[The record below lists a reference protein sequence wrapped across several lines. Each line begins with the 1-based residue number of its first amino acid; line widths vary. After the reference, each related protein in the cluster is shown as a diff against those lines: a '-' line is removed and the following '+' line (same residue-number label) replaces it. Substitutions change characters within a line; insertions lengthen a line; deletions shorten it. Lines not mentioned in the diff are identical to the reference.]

1 VAADNRAAAGTRT
14 AGAPAPTAA
23 KRTFCTAPLDFE
35 SKFLYKTYV
44 SPRLLTVSAR
54 CQDGGVKSTLLSR
67 RDLDFLLYEWL
78 RIDELTKRERFAEHS
93 RETFDGVLDLCEQLA
108 TRYFAPHNKKSDTNE
123 PTFDGE
129 KVSLI
134 PEVKEAWDAFAHAD
148 LMGMAMDERLGGTQL
163 PTAVAEA
170 GFAWFSAANVSTTGY
185 LMLTMANAN
194 LLATFGTAEQVD
206 AFVKPMLAGRF
217 SGTMALSETQAGSS
231 LADISTRAEPQDDG
245 TYRLFGSKMWI
256 SGAEHELTDNIVN
269 LVLAKIP
276 GGPPGTKGISL
287 FIVPKFL
294 VAADGSIGER
304 NDVVLAGLNH
314 KMGQRGITNTVLNLG
329 EGKFTPGGEPGAVG
343 YLVGEPHRGLPY
355 MFTMMNEARLGVGMG
370 AVSIGYTGYLKSLDY
385 ARERPQG
392 RPVLAKDPSRPQVP
406 IIEHPDVKRM
416 LLAQKAYVE
425 GGMALLLYCAKLVD
439 LAHSAETDEERDA
452 TGVLLDIL
460 TPVGKSWP
468 SQWCLEANNLAIQV
482 HGGYGYTREYDVEQH
497 YRDNRLNPIHEGTH
511 GIQSLDLLGRKVT
524 QRGGASLAAL
534 GAAVASTVAAARAVG
549 GEASGLAAQLE
560 ATWQRLADVT
570 AAMFG
575 AGDIEAA
582 LANSVVYLEAFG
594 HIVVAWLWLEQL
606 LAANGRTGDFYD
618 GKRQAARYFFRYELP
633 KTAPQLDLLESLDR
647 TTLEMRDGWF

>member
-1 VAADNRAAAGTRT
+1 M
-14 AGAPAPTAA
+14 
-23 KRTFCTAPLDFE
+23 
-35 SKFLYKTYV
+35 
-44 SPRLLTVSAR
+44 
-54 CQDGGVKSTLLSR
+54 KSLLLSR
-67 RDLDFLLYEWL
+67 RDLDFLLFEWL
-78 RIDELTKRERFAEHS
+78 RVDELTKRERFAEHS
-93 RETFDGVLDLCEQLA
+93 RETFDAVLDLCAQLA
-108 TRYFAPHNKKSDTNE
+108 ERYFAPHNKTSDANE

-129 KVSLI
+129 KVTI
-134 PEVKEAWDAFAHAD
+134 VPEVKEAWDAFAEAD
-148 LMGMAMDERLGGTQL
+148 LIPMSMDQRLGGAQL
-163 PTAVAEA
+163 PVTVAQA

-194 LLATFGTAEQVD
+194 LLARFGSPELIG
-206 AFVKPMLAGRF
+206 AFLDPMITGRF

-231 LADISTRAEPQDDG
+231 LADILTRAEPQDDG

-287 FIVPKFL
+287 FIVPKYL
-294 VAADGSIGER
+294 VDTDGSIGER
-304 NDVVLAGLNH
+304 NDVVLVGLNH
-314 KMGQRGITNTVLNLG
+314 KMGQRGITNTVLSLG
-329 EGKFTPGGEPGAVG
+329 DGTYRPNGTPGAVG
-343 YLVGEPHRGLPY
+343 YLVGDQHRGIAY

-370 AVSIGYTGYLKSLDY
+370 AVSLGYTGYLKSVAY

-392 RPVLAKDPSRPQVP
+392 RPVTGKDPSAPQVP
-406 IIEHPDVKRM
+406 IIEHADVKRM

-439 LAHSAETDEERDA
+439 LRQSAESDDERERA
-452 TGVLLDIL
+452 TLLLDML

-524 QRGGASLAAL
+524 MHGGAGLAAL
-534 GAAVASTVAAARAVG
+534 GEAIARSVAEAAALD
-549 GEASGLAAQLE
+549 GEVAESAAQLD
-560 ATWQRLADVT
+560 AAWRRLVT
-570 AAMFG
+570 VTTAMFDS
-575 AGDIEAA
+575 GDIEAA
-582 LANSVVYLEAFG
+582 LANSVIYLEAFG
-594 HIVVAWLWLEQL
+594 HIMVAWMWLQQVVA
-606 LAANGRTGDFYD
+606 AYGREGEFYD

-633 KTAPQLDLLESLDR
+633 KTAPALDLLQSLVR
-647 TTLEMRDGWF
+647 TTLEMKDSWFG

>member
-1 VAADNRAAAGTRT
+1 
-14 AGAPAPTAA
+14 
-23 KRTFCTAPLDFE
+23 
-35 SKFLYKTYV
+35 
-44 SPRLLTVSAR
+44 
-54 CQDGGVKSTLLSR
+54 VKSNLLSR

-108 TRYFAPHNKKSDTNE
+108 TRYFAPHNKKNDANE

-129 KVSLI
+129 RVTVI
-134 PEVKEAWDAFAHAD
+134 GEVKQAWDAFVQAD
-148 LMGMAMDERLGGTQL
+148 LMGMAMEAGLGGAQL
-163 PTAVAEA
+163 PATVADA
-170 GFAWFSAANVSTTGY
+170 AFAWFSAANVSTTGY

-194 LLATFGTAEQVD
+194 LLAKFGTREQVD
-206 AFVKPMLAGRF
+206 AFLKPMLAGRF

-231 LADISTRAEPQDDG
+231 LADILTRAEPQDDG

-276 GGPPGTKGISL
+276 GGPAGTKGISL
-287 FIVPKFL
+287 FIVPKYL
-294 VAADGSIGER
+294 VDSDGSIGER

-314 KMGQRGITNTVLNLG
+314 KMGQRGITNTVLNFG
-329 EGKFTPGGEPGAVG
+329 EGKFTPGGKPGALG
-343 YLVGEPHRGLPY
+343 YLVGEPHRGLAY

-370 AVSIGYTGYLKSLDY
+370 AVSLGYTGYLKSLEY
-385 ARERPQG
+385 ARQRPQG
-392 RPVLAKDPSRPQVP
+392 RPVLAKDPALPQIP

-439 LAHSAETDEERDA
+439 LAHSAESDEERDSI
-452 TGVLLDIL
+452 GLLLDIL

-524 QRGGASLAAL
+524 QRNGASLAAL
-534 GAAVASTVAAARAVG
+534 GAAMAQTIALADAAG
-549 GEASGLAAQLE
+549 GEAGELAAQLDT
-560 ATWQRLADVT
+560 TWQRLVDVT
-570 AAMFG
+570 TAMFG
-575 AGDIEAA
+575 SGDVEAA
-582 LANSVVYLEAFG
+582 LANSAVYLEAFG
-594 HIVVAWLWLEQL
+594 HIVVAWIWLEQL
-606 LAANGRTGDFYD
+606 LATTGRTGDFYE
-618 GKRQAARYFFRYELP
+618 GKRQAVRFFYRYELP
-633 KTAPQLDLLESLDR
+633 KTAAQLDLLESVDR
-647 TTLEMRDGWF
+647 ITLEMRDEWF